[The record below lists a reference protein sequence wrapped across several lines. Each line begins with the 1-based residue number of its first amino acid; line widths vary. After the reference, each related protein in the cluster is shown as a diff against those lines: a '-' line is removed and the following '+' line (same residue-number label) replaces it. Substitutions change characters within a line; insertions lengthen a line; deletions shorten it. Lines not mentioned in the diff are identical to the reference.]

1 MISGIKKYPIGIQTF
16 SEIVTEGYFYV
27 DKTPW
32 VHKLATEGKYY
43 FLSRPRRFGKSLFLD
58 TLREAFLGH
67 KEYFQGLFL
76 EDNWDWSQK
85 HPVLKLSWGAG
96 IHKSRDEL
104 RVTFQHQIRDWLRD
118 YPEIE
123 LTATT
128 EREKFREIFSKLH
141 EHTDKKVVILVDEYD
156 KPILDNITKV
166 EVAKDMRDEL
176 KNLYSVIKDADA
188 HIKLA
193 FITGVSK
200 FSKVSLFS
208 GLNNLQDISQETG
221 FGAICGYTQEEL
233 EDVFAPA
240 LKDVDL
246 AEVKRWYNGYRFAK
260 EDGVYNPYD
269 VLQFL
274 KKGEYSNYWFES
286 ATPTFLIEMLAAK
299 KYAVPDIEQITA
311 GAEILGSFDVE
322 TLSLETLLY
331 QAGYLTL
338 DQTIK
343 LPGNMTTYTLKYPNF
358 EVKQSLTD
366 YILTHLVERMAVKA
380 PHILRLWKALL
391 VPDFKQ
397 FTKIFQSFFSSIP
410 ADWYR
415 KNHLANYEGYY
426 ASIFYCYFS
435 ALGLDTHPEEPTNHG
450 RLDMSVIMDHAI
462 FVFEFKVVDLVED
475 PSPAL
480 QQIKNKNY
488 HEKYMSAGKPVYL
501 VGVEFNAEERNV
513 VRVEW
518 EEVLQQ

>member
-1 MISGIKKYPIGIQTF
+1 MSSGIKKYPIGIQTF
-16 SEIVTEGYFYV
+16 SEIVTEAYFYV

-76 EDNWDWSQK
+76 ENNWDWSQNY
-85 HPVLKLSWGAG
+85 PVLSLSWGAG
-96 IHKSRDEL
+96 IHKSPDEL
-104 RVTFQHQIRDWLRD
+104 RVTFQHQIKDWLRE
-118 YPEIE
+118 YPELQ
-123 LTATT
+123 LTSTT
-128 EREKFREIFSKLH
+128 EREKLREIFSKLH
-141 EHTDKKVVILVDEYD
+141 EHTGKKVVILVDEYD
-156 KPILDNITKV
+156 KPILDNITNV
-166 EVAKDMRDEL
+166 EIAQAMRDEL

-208 GLNNLQDISQETG
+208 GLNNLKDISQSTG
-221 FGAICGYTQEEL
+221 YGAICGYTQEEL

-240 LKDVDL
+240 LVNVDL
-246 AEVKRWYNGYRFAK
+246 AEVKRWYNGYQFA
-260 EDGVYNPYD
+260 ETEGVYNPFD
-269 VLQFL
+269 VLRYLDENRF
-274 KKGEYSNYWFES
+274 SNYWFES
-286 ATPTFLIEMLAAK
+286 ATPTFLIEMMAEYQ
-299 KYAVPDIEQITA
+299 YAVPDMEMISA
-311 GAEILGSFDVE
+311 GPEILSSFDVE
-322 TLSLETLLY
+322 KLSLETLLY
-331 QAGYLTL
+331 QTGYLTI
-338 DQTIK
+338 DQVRR
-343 LPGNMTTYTLKYPNF
+343 LPNGRTTYTLKYPNF

-366 YILTHLVERMAVKA
+366 YILTYLVDRMAVKV
-380 PHILRLWKALL
+380 PNTDRLWDALQT
-391 VPDFKQ
+391 PNFEQ
-397 FTKIFQSFFSSIP
+397 FTEIFQSFFSSIP

-435 ALGLDTHPEEPTNHG
+435 ALGLDTRPEEPTNHG
-450 RLDMSVIMDHAI
+450 RLDMSVLMDHAI
-462 FVFEFKVVDLVED
+462 FVFEFKVVDLIED

-518 EEVLQQ
+518 EDAGGI

>member
-1 MISGIKKYPIGIQTF
+1 MSTGIKKYPIGIQTF

-58 TLREAFLGH
+58 TLREAYLGH

-76 EDNWDWSQK
+76 ENNWDWNQNY
-85 HPVLKLSWGAG
+85 PVLSLSWGSG
-96 IHKSRDEL
+96 MLKSPEEL
-104 RVTFQHQIRDWLRD
+104 RNRFAFMLSKWNSESGFEPIQADLRD
-118 YPEIE
+118 QFF
-123 LTATT
+123 T
-128 EREKFREIFSKLH
+128 IFSKLH
-141 EHTDKKVVILVDEYD
+141 EATGQKVIILVDEYD
-156 KPILDNITKV
+156 KPILDNITNV
-166 EVAKDMRDEL
+166 EVAQAMRDEL

-208 GLNNLQDISQETG
+208 GLNNLQDISQEAG

-240 LKDVDL
+240 LKDVEL

-260 EDGVYNPYD
+260 EDSVYNPYD

-274 KKGEYSNYWFES
+274 KKGEFSNYWFES

-299 KYAVPDIEQITA
+299 KFAAPDIEQITA
-311 GAEILGSFDVE
+311 GAEIIGSFDVE
-322 TLSLETLLY
+322 RLSLATLLY
-331 QAGYLTL
+331 QAGYLTIGSTNHDGPDVSYNL
-338 DQTIK
+338 V
-343 LPGNMTTYTLKYPNF
+343 YPNF
-358 EVKQSLTD
+358 EVKKSLTD
-366 YILTHLVERMAVKA
+366 YILTYLVDQLEIKGPNRRK
-380 PHILRLWKALL
+380 LWKVLQQ
-391 VPDFKQ
+391 PDFAEFQ
-397 FTKIFQSFFSSIP
+397 DLFQSFFSSIP

-450 RLDMSVIMDHAI
+450 RLDMSVVMDHAI
-462 FVFEFKVVDLVED
+462 FVFEFKVVDLIED
-475 PSPAL
+475 QSPAL
-480 QQIKNKNY
+480 QQVKNKNY

-518 EEVLQQ
+518 EEVGGN

>member
-1 MISGIKKYPIGIQTF
+1 MSSVIKKYPIGIQTF
-16 SEIVTEGYFYV
+16 SKIREEDFFYV

-32 VHKLATEGKYY
+32 VYKLESEKSGYF

-58 TLREAFLGH
+58 TLREAYLGH
-67 KEYFQGLFL
+67 KEYFHGLFL
-76 EDNWDWSQK
+76 EDKWDWSQNY
-85 HPVLKLSWGAG
+85 PVLSLSWGAG
-96 IHKSRDEL
+96 VLKTPDQL
-104 RVTFQHQIRDWLRD
+104 REAFSENLNRWLRE
-118 YPEIE
+118 YKYE
-123 LTATT
+123 LTAKSQRGKIFELIERLHHTT
-128 EREKFREIFSKLH
+128 G
-141 EHTDKKVVILVDEYD
+141 KKVVILVDEYD
-156 KPILDNITKV
+156 KPILDNITNV
-166 EVAKDMRDEL
+166 EVAQAMRDEL

-208 GLNNLQDISQETG
+208 GLNNLQDISQEAG

-233 EDVFAPA
+233 EEVFAPA
-240 LKDVDL
+240 LVDVDL
-246 AEVKRWYNGYRFAK
+246 AEVKRWYNGYQFAD

-269 VLQFL
+269 VLLFL
-274 KKGEYSNYWFES
+274 KRGEFSNYWFES

-299 KYAVPDIEQITA
+299 QYAVPDIEQITA

-322 TLSLETLLY
+322 RLSLATLLY
-331 QAGYLTL
+331 QAGYLTV
-338 DQTIK
+338 DQTRT
-343 LPGNMTTYTLKYPNF
+343 LPHGRTTYSLKYPNF

-366 YILTHLVERMAVKA
+366 YILTYLVDNMMVKV
-380 PHILRLWKALL
+380 PNTDRLWDALQT
-391 VPDFKQ
+391 PNFAQ
-397 FTKIFQSFFSSIP
+397 FTEIFQSFFSSIP

-450 RLDMSVIMDHAI
+450 RLDMSVLMDHAI
-462 FVFEFKVVDLVED
+462 FVFEFKVVDLIED

-488 HEKYMSAGKPVYL
+488 HEKYMVAGKPVYL

-518 EEVLQQ
+518 EEVAGV